1 MTAKTTDPLVSPVT
15 ASELADWVGVDSSDT
30 LLAPLLLSATDAVIR
45 FLGYDLEPREWTLT
59 LWDWPAFGTRTWPNL
74 VPAPYY
80 LAREINLPY
89 GAVQSVSFVEIY
101 GQATAL
107 YTVRNDSL
115 VLEQGVPYE
124 RYKDNTDPA
133 IEVTYTAGLVP
144 ISASITDAIKM
155 LAAFMYEHRGACD
168 VMEGMARSG
177 AAMLLQPYKRDA
189 VVF

>member
-1 MTAKTTDPLVSPVT
+1 MTVKTTDQLVSPVT
-15 ASELADWVGVDSSDT
+15 ASELADWVGVDSADT
-30 LLAPLLLSATDAVIR
+30 LLPPLLLSATDAVIR
-45 FLGYDLEPREWTLT
+45 FLGYDLNPRQWTLT
-59 LWDWPAFGTRTWPNL
+59 LWDWPAVGARTWPNL

-89 GAVQSVSFVEIY
+89 GAVQSVSLVEVY

-107 YTVRNDSL
+107 YTVREDSL
-115 VLEQGVPYE
+115 VVEQGVPYE

-133 IEVTYTAGLVP
+133 LVVTYTAGLEP
-144 ISASITDAIKM
+144 ITPSITDAIKM
-155 LAAFMYEHRGACD
+155 LAGFLFEHRGACD
-168 VMEGMARSG
+168 VMDGLTRSG